1 MIGEEDDYEDD
12 NQMVAEEIQ
21 QEMEYEE
28 MEDQAEM

>member
-12 NQMVAEEIQ
+12 NQMVAEE
-21 QEMEYEE
+21 MEYEE